1 MHFFIIGV
9 GSIGERHLRN
19 FLRLDGVRCSIAEI
33 NPSTR
38 EKIASEYKVKAAYAD
53 YREADLASFDGVVI
67 CVPAHLHVAIATEV
81 VKAGTHVL
89 TEKPLAMSL
98 DGVDELKRLRD
109 EQGVV
114 VSVAFT
120 YRTDP
125 LIQEIKSYVESGKL
139 GTMRVANYYAG
150 QYWPRMRKD
159 YPPRYAQR
167 RETGGGAI
175 PDHLVHTINWL
186 EWVFG
191 PTEEISAKQWRLALD
206 DIATEDTGFV
216 TMRFPGGQIAQ
227 LGICLFQRDT
237 NLRLQMIA
245 DGGTLQLLA
254 DSDALEVYVDATG
267 RWTHGRARRAD
278 RDDLFRDQA
287 QHFIDCIHGKA
298 KPRCSVEEAEQTLRT
313 VLAALESSDSDG
325 RFVKVGPS

>member
-1 MHFFIIGV
+1 MHFLIIGV

-19 FLRLDGVRCSIAEI
+19 SLRLNDVRCSIAEI
-33 NPSTR
+33 NPSAR
-38 EKIASEYKVKAAYAD
+38 QKIASAYRVEAAYAD
-53 YREADLASFDGVVI
+53 YHDADLASFDGVVI
-67 CVPAHLHVAIATEV
+67 CVPADLHVPIATEV

-98 DGVDELKRLRD
+98 EGVDELKRLRD

-125 LIQEIKSYVESGKL
+125 LIQEIKSYVESSEL
-139 GTMRVANYYAG
+139 GTVRVANFYTG
-150 QYWPRMRKD
+150 QYWPRLRKD
-159 YPPRYAQR
+159 YPPRYAQK

-191 PTEEISAKQWRLALD
+191 PPEEISAKQWRLALD
-206 DIATEDTGFV
+206 DLATEDTGFV
-216 TMRFPGGQIAQ
+216 TMRFSGGQVAQ

-237 NLRLQMIA
+237 NQRLQMIA

-254 DSDALEVYVDATG
+254 GSEALEIYVDRTG
-267 RWTHGRARRAD
+267 QWTQGRARGAD

-287 QHFIDCIHGKA
+287 QHFVDCIQGKA
-298 KPRCSVEEAEQTLRT
+298 QPRCSIEEAEQTLRT
-313 VLAALESSDSDG
+313 MLAAFESSDGDG
-325 RFVKVGPS
+325 RFVRVARS

>member
-1 MHFFIIGV
+1 MHFLIIGV
-9 GSIGERHLRN
+9 GSVGERHLRN
-19 FLRLDGVRCSIAEI
+19 ALRLDDVRCSIAEV

-38 EKIASEYKVKAAYAD
+38 QKIASAYRVEAAYGD
-53 YREADLASFDGVVI
+53 YHDADLASFDGVVI
-67 CVPAHLHVAIATEV
+67 CVPADLHVPIATEV

-89 TEKPLAMSL
+89 VEKPLAMSL
-98 DGVDELKRLRD
+98 QGVDELKRLRD
-109 EQGVV
+109 EQEVV
-114 VSVAFT
+114 VLVGFT

-125 LIQEIKSYVESGKL
+125 LIQEIKSFVESSEL
-139 GTMRVANYYAG
+139 GTVRVVNFYVG

-159 YPPRYAQR
+159 YPPRYALK

-191 PTEEISAKQWRLALD
+191 PPEEISANQWRLALD
-206 DIATEDTGFV
+206 DLVTEDTGFM
-216 TMRFPGGQIAQ
+216 TMRFPGGQVAQ

-237 NLRLQMIA
+237 NQRLQMIA

-254 DSDALEVYVDATG
+254 GSDALEIYVDGTSQWAQ
-267 RWTHGRARRAD
+267 GRARAVD

-287 QHFIDCIHGKA
+287 QHFVDCIQGKA
-298 KPRCSVEEAEQTLRT
+298 QPHCSIEEAEQTLRT
-313 VLAALESSDSDG
+313 VLAALESSDGDG
-325 RFVKVGPS
+325 RFVRVARS